1 MADLTVASDVDSFM
15 AAANKAAMLAV
26 LNITLGGAFTTSG
39 SFTTTLTVTG
49 NTNVTLPTSGTLAIL
64 GANTFTGAQIISAN
78 GAASTPAM
86 LLSGSPFTGG
96 TGTTTKPLAL
106 FETAGATSTGWSTS
120 GTMIGVN
127 APSGFAGNLAD
138 WQVNGTSV
146 ASISATLGVVTGTIV
161 GPANGLALGV
171 NLGAGG
177 AYMTLGQ
184 NLGSIGN
191 VRTCLMDS
199 HQYIWSDYQLFLAN
213 GRASAPDCGI
223 KWGAVGVVK
232 ITDAAAGRGTLDAAG
247 YQVGGVA
254 GANFSGTATNLTI
267 VNGLVTAAS

>member
-1 MADLTVASDVDSFM
+1 
-15 AAANKAAMLAV
+15 MLSLILPNGGSGGGSSAWGG
-26 LNITLGGAFTTSG
+26 IT
-39 SFTTTLTVTG
+39 
-49 NTNVTLPTSGTLAIL
+49 GTLSAQTDL
-64 GANTFTGAQIISAN
+64 QAALDAKLAKSGGTMTGQLINSAN
-78 GAASTPAM
+78 GAASTPSL
-86 LLSGSPFTGG
+86 LLSGTPFSGG
-96 TGTTTKPLAL
+96 TGTTTKPLVNI
-106 FETAGATSTGWSTS
+106 ETAGATSTGWSTS

-146 ASISATLGVVTGTIV
+146 ASISATLGVVTSTIV
-161 GPANGLALGV
+161 GPANGLALGA
-171 NLGAGG
+171 NLGVGG

-199 HQYIWSDYQLFLAN
+199 HQYIWSDHQLFLAN
-213 GRASAPDCGI
+213 GRADAPDCGI

-254 GANFSGTATNLTI
+254 GADGTFTTTDGKTATVTK
-267 VNGLVTAAS
+267 GLITSLV

>member
-26 LNITLGGAFTTSG
+26 LDITLGGAFTTSG
-39 SFTTTLTVTG
+39 SFTTTLAVTG

-78 GAASTPAM
+78 GSASTPAM

-120 GTMIGVN
+120 GTMLGVN

-138 WQVNGTSV
+138 WQLNGTRIARVDS
-146 ASISATLGVVTGTIV
+146 S
-161 GPANGLALGV
+161 NGLVTSGLYSDGQLLFAPYLG
-171 NLGAGG
+171 GGG
-177 AYMTLGQ
+177 AYLTLTSSNPSAGRW
-184 NLGSIGN
+184 SYF
-191 VRTCLMDS
+191 DS
-199 HQYIWSDYQLFLAN
+199 DIYMSGGYGAKFAN
-213 GRASAPDCGI
+213 ARNDAPNCGI
-223 KWGAVGVVK
+223 KWGAIGVVK
-232 ITDAAAGRGTLDAAG
+232 ITNASTGYGELDAAG
-247 YQVGGVA
+247 FKVGGVA

>member
-138 WQVNGTSV
+138 WQVDGASKFTIGPSGDIV
-146 ASISATLGVVTGTIV
+146 ATTHYFTTTGPLAFGPYGGSGGGYLAFFNNAPSAGRWSYFDSEIYL
-161 GPANGLALGV
+161 
-171 NLGAGG
+171 AGG
-177 AYMTLGQ
+177 YGAK
-184 NLGSIGN
+184 
-191 VRTCLMDS
+191 
-199 HQYIWSDYQLFLAN
+199 FAN
-213 GRASAPDCGI
+213 ARNDAPDCGI